1 MPLRTGYRAM
11 KRYAPPTAVRREY
24 IDSEATQRMLRC
36 PATPGGRKAMLTSEF
51 DLQHGVSY

>member
-1 MPLRTGYRAM
+1 M